1 MTAGAPLGPLTR
13 LLVGLAGV
21 VERRPASV
29 VGVGLALA
37 VLAGLF
43 ASQRL
48 VMATARIDLIGKE
61 VPYVRKLLDLEA
73 EFGDL
78 NSIVAVVRGED
89 EQAARAVADALA
101 ARVRADTTR
110 FRGVFHRFDPAR
122 LGAQA
127 LLYADAEQLAQLD
140 AMAERLLPGL
150 ADGALPGAIDGF
162 AGELEARL
170 AAGDSGGG
178 GGDAALAGIADTL
191 LRDLGA
197 ALAGED
203 PTGTPLD
210 ELAGWDDVGYVRA
223 GDGSFILLIAFREA
237 DTGELDPKSA
247 AVAAARAAAA
257 ELERAHPGVEVG
269 FTGKPVLDV
278 DEMRTYEVDSTKTS
292 LVALISVTLL
302 LVVAFRRLL
311 APLLVGGCLLL
322 AVIDTLGFAALWP
335 GHLNLMAV
343 VFVVVVIGLGVD
355 FGVHLVARYDELV
368 AAGRSPGEALS
379 ETLRLTGPAIVTG
392 AATTAAAFLC
402 AVLTDFKGLREFGVI
417 AALGVIASLG
427 VMLSVLPAL
436 VLLIDRRRGR
446 PAAPPGPGIT
456 LRALGG
462 IDWLTRAHPRKVLA
476 VAAALTLLAAVFAS
490 RARYD
495 GNLLALQD
503 PALESVQLELHL
515 LRDEQLSSWFL
526 AYTTDD
532 LAELERAAAR
542 ARAIPGV
549 ERVESVLDRLP
560 AEQNERLEAVRA
572 LQERARGL
580 TPAADWSDERLRAA
594 LERLQGALLTAL
606 DEALTGGREEAL
618 ATLEGLLERTEAAL
632 EAAADGVHPAARRY
646 DRALAAAI
654 ERRLGPLTG
663 PPAEPLT
670 PANLPAELKERLIGR
685 SGQLLLRI
693 YPEEDLWEPEPRGRF
708 LAAVQA
714 ELPEVTGIPLLVHE
728 SSWSMANGYL
738 AAGAY
743 SLVLV
748 AGCVLLHFR
757 RLGPSLLSLGALG
770 LGWLWLAGLLG
781 AWGLPLNPANLI
793 ALPLLLGIGIDTSV
807 HVIHRA
813 LEVGPRAPLIG
824 TSLGSAVLF
833 SGLTSIA
840 SFGSLA
846 IASHPGS
853 ASIGI
858 VVSLGILCCLLAGL
872 TVPAAVL
879 ACLANGRSSRHG

>member
-1 MTAGAPLGPLTR
+1 MTAGAPPPPLAR
-13 LLVGLAGV
+13 LLIGLAGI
-21 VERRPASV
+21 VERRSAIV
-29 VGVGLALA
+29 VAAGLALA
-37 VLAGLF
+37 LLAGLF

-48 VMATARIDLIGKE
+48 VMATARIDLIGQD
-61 VPYVRKLLDLEA
+61 VPYVRKLLDLEE

-89 EQAARAVADALA
+89 ERAARAVADALA
-101 ARVRADTTR
+101 ARVREDTAR
-110 FRGVFHRFDPAR
+110 FRGVFHRFDPTR

-127 LLYADAEQLAQLD
+127 LLFADAEQLAQLD
-140 AMAERLLPGL
+140 AMAQRLLPGL
-150 ADGALPGAIDGF
+150 AGGALPGAIDGF

-170 AAGDSGGG
+170 AAGGAGGG
-178 GGDAALAGIADTL
+178 GGDAALVGIADAL

-210 ELAGWDDVGYVRA
+210 ELAGWDDVGYVRG

-247 AVAAARAAAA
+247 AVAAARAAAG

-355 FGVHLVARYDELV
+355 FGVHLVARYDELS
-368 AAGRSPGEALS
+368 AAGRPPREALS
-379 ETLRLTGPAIVTG
+379 ETLRRTGPAIVTG

-417 AALGVIASLG
+417 AAAGVIASLG
-427 VMLSVLPAL
+427 VMLTVLPAL
-436 VLLIDRRRGR
+436 VLLVDRRRGK
-446 PAAPPGPGIT
+446 PAPPGPGIT

-462 IDWLTRAHPRKVLA
+462 VDRLTRGHPRKVLA
-476 VAAALTLLAAVFAS
+476 VAAGVTLLAAAFAP
-490 RARYD
+490 RVRYD

-503 PALESVQLELHL
+503 PTLDSVQLELRL

-526 AYTTDD
+526 AYTTAD
-532 LAELERAAAR
+532 LAELEAAAAR

-560 AEQNERLEAVRA
+560 AGQDERLEAVHA

-580 TPAADWSDERLRAA
+580 APAAEWGDERLRAA
-594 LERLQGALLTAL
+594 LARLQEALETAL

-618 ATLEGLLERTEAAL
+618 ATLERLLERTEAAL
-632 EAAADGVHPAARRY
+632 QAAADGVHPAARRY

-654 ERRLGPLTG
+654 ERRLAPLSG
-663 PPAEPLT
+663 PPTELLT
-670 PANLPAELKERLIGR
+670 PANLPPELKDRLIGR
-685 SGQLLLRI
+685 SGRYLLRI
-693 YPEEDLWEPEPRGRF
+693 YPEEDLWEPAPRGRF

-714 ELPEVTGIPLLVHE
+714 VLPEVTGIPLLVHE
-728 SSWSMANGYL
+728 SSRSMAHGYL
-738 AAGAY
+738 QAGLY
-743 SLVLV
+743 SLGLV
-748 AGCVLLHFR
+748 AVCVLLHFR
-757 RLGPSLLSLGALG
+757 RLGPSLLSLGTLG
-770 LGWLWLAGLLG
+770 LGGLWLAGLLG
-781 AWGLPLNPANLI
+781 ACGLPLNPANLI

-813 LEVGPRAPLIG
+813 QEVGPHEPLIG
-824 TSLGSAVLF
+824 TSLGSAVSF
-833 SGLTSIA
+833 SGLTSVA

-858 VVSLGILCCLLAGL
+858 VVSLGILCCLVAGL
-872 TVPAAVL
+872 TVPAAAL
-879 ACLANGRSSRHG
+879 ACLAHGRSPRHG